1 MLTRL
6 MPTTAPAKSQGA
18 NQMRQQLTMGEHFR
32 RGNARRRDNSRRSFG
47 EKIAMMEALRE
58 RLAPFK
64 RLREQRRA
72 AKSTRKPDDAS

>member
-32 RGNARRRDNSRRSFG
+32 RGNAPVSDNYLGR
-47 EKIAMMEALRE
+47 
-58 RLAPFK
+58 
-64 RLREQRRA
+64 
-72 AKSTRKPDDAS
+72 